1 MVSCWSAWR
10 LKVMIEKM
18 SDDKLLKSVLLE
30 VKKEKDQLHIVLL
43 HLKEIYRRRLF
54 TEYNRKTL
62 NEYCVTELG
71 YTRGE
76 AYYRVTAM
84 KLMANSD
91 QIEKAIQKGEL
102 SLTAAVVAHDYLT
115 KQPDKSVAKKEEVIS
130 KIVGVPISKA
140 KEILSIAP
148 SRPSHSQQK
157 ELAPKLKVSK
167 KVLELLNELQDLTG
181 EDQSKL
187 LEVALESKLKQV
199 RKCELKAIRR
209 PSPVQSTRSRYIPQ
223 VIKRKIRKRASYTC
237 EHVSMHR
244 GRCTESRN
252 LEFDHHAVPY
262 SKGGKNTLDNLRLVC
277 KNHNTR
283 QFVLD
288 FGAKSLEKNHAE
300 KRARKQ
306 IS

>member
-1 MVSCWSAWR
+1 MVSCWSDWR
-10 LKVMIEKM
+10 LKVIIEKM

-54 TEYNRKTL
+54 TEYNCRTL
-62 NEYCVTELG
+62 NEYCVEELG

-102 SLTAAVVAHDYLT
+102 SLTAAVVASDYLT
-115 KQPDKSVAKKEEVIS
+115 KQSDKSVAKKEEVIS

-140 KEILSIAP
+140 REILSTPP
-148 SRPSHSQQK
+148 SRPSYSPK
-157 ELAPKLKVSK
+157 SEVLPKLKVSK
-167 KVLELLNELQDLTG
+167 KILKLLNELQDLTG
-181 EDQSKL
+181 EDQTKL
-187 LEVALESKLKQV
+187 LEVALEDKLKQV
-199 RKCELKAIRR
+199 KKCELKAIRR
-209 PSPVQSTRSRYIPQ
+209 PSPIQGTRSRYISQ
-223 VIKRKIRKRASYTC
+223 VIKRKIRRRAGYTC

-244 GRCTESRN
+244 GRCTETRN
-252 LEFDHHAVPY
+252 LEFDHYIIPY
-262 SKGGKNTLDNLRLVC
+262 SKGGKNTLENLRLVC

-283 QFVLD
+283 QFILD
-288 FGAKSLEKNHAE
+288 FGAKSLEKICL
-300 KRARKQ
+300 K
-306 IS
+306 ISFS

>member
-1 MVSCWSAWR
+1 
-10 LKVMIEKM
+10 MIEKM

-54 TEYNRKTL
+54 TEYNCRTL
-62 NEYCVTELG
+62 NEYCVKELG

-102 SLTAAVVAHDYLT
+102 SLTAAVVASDYLT
-115 KQPDKSVAKKEEVIS
+115 NQSDKSVAKKEEVIS

-140 KEILSIAP
+140 KEILSTPP
-148 SRPSHSQQK
+148 STPKHSPKK
-157 ELAPKLKVSK
+157 ELLPKLKVSK

-181 EDQSKL
+181 EDQIKL
-187 LEVALESKLKQV
+187 LEVSLENKLKQV
-199 RKCELKAIRR
+199 KKCELKAIQR
-209 PSPVQSTRSRYIPQ
+209 PSPIQSVRSRYISQ
-223 VIKRKIRKRASYTC
+223 VIKRKIRRRANYTC
-237 EHVSMHR
+237 EHVSMQA
-244 GRCTESRN
+244 GRCAESRN
-252 LEFDHHAVPY
+252 LEFDHHITPY
-262 SKGGKNTLDNLRLVC
+262 SKGGKNTLENLRLVC

-288 FGAKSLEKNHAE
+288 FGPKLLEKITKKN
-300 KRARKQ
+300 
-306 IS
+306 